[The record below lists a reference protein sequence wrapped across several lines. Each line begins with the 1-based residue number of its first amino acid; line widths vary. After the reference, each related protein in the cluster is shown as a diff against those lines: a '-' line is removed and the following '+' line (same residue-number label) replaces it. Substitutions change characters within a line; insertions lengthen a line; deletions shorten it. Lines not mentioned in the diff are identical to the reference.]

1 MPPHF
6 YLFKTSSTEGDTSAI
21 SSFVE
26 VASNSIFVVD
36 VTLFDV
42 TETSSLTNSTSTTST
57 GIIDDAI
64 FDESSSLEAG
74 ISAGS
79 KWQVFFLFFL
89 VAAGVTGNV
98 LVCIAVGVER
108 KLQNVTNYFLVSLAM
123 ADLFVSLIVMP
134 CCIVQEFMGKLLVSI
149 LAQEFSWWVIPGIHG
164 WVQ

>member
-6 YLFKTSSTEGDTSAI
+6 YLFTTSSTGGDTSAI
-21 SSFVE
+21 SAFVD
-26 VASNSIFVVD
+26 ASNSVFLVD

-42 TETSSLTNSTSTTST
+42 TETSSLTNSTSTAST
-57 GIIDDAI
+57 RI
-64 FDESSSLEAG
+64 FDDVIFEKSSSSEAG

-98 LVCIAVGVER
+98 LVCIAVSVER

-134 CCIVQEFMGKLLVSI
+134 CCIVQEFMGKFRVS
-149 LAQEFSWWVIPGIHG
+149 FWFNSSWVSSRIYA
-164 WVQ
+164 